1 MSNPVE
7 KYFQETGQTTLII
20 KIDKF
25 LNKDDIEDLQITCRE
40 MIGKTYYDEDREHYD
55 NLIQKLEYIKGL
67 LK

>member
-7 KYFQETGQTTLII
+7 KYLQETGQTTLIV

-25 LNKDDIEDLQITCRE
+25 LNKDDIEELQSYVEDIRD
-40 MIGKTYYDEDREHYD
+40 GRYYNFEKEKCDE
-55 NLIQKLEYIKGL
+55 LTQKLEYIKGL

>member
-7 KYFQETGQTTLII
+7 KYLQETGQTTLIV

-25 LNKDDIEDLQITCRE
+25 LNKEDIEELQS
-40 MIGKTYYDEDREHYD
+40 YVEDIRDSRHYD
-55 NLIQKLEYIKGL
+55 FEKERCDELAQKLEYIKGL